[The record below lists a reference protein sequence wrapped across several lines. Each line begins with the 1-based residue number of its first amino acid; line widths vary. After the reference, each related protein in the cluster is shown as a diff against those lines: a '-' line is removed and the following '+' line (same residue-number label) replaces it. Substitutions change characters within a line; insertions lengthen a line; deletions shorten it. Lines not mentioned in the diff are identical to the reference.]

1 NSAAGFPSLSG
12 IILNGG
18 FTPPE
23 TIARLVEGLD
33 QRLPIVATDLG
44 TFRSASAAYETRGMV
59 TKDAELKV
67 AAALALFEQH
77 VAGDALLDHLQL
89 SRTDVVTPLMF
100 EYELLDRAR
109 NDRKHI

>member
-1 NSAAGFPSLSG
+1 MGQLAEAVGGRLLLGDPTLLGREVLDVQVGAMSVEHLLGRIKEGSVVIAPGDRSDILLGLVMANSAAGFPSLSG

-44 TFRSASAAYETRGMV
+44 TFRSAS
-59 TKDAELKV
+59 
-67 AAALALFEQH
+67 
-77 VAGDALLDHLQL
+77 
-89 SRTDVVTPLMF
+89 
-100 EYELLDRAR
+100 
-109 NDRKHI
+109 